1 MSYVGGKARGAEHI
15 LAVLNHPAFD
25 GYDYLEPMVGYGHIL
40 HRVRNKRSY
49 AASDANPLVVSLLR
63 GVQRGEALPPI
74 TRARYAQLKAAKDD
88 ASFERAIAAFQWSFN
103 GKEFGGYVQ
112 HYTRPDGRVDDIPAS
127 RARHYATL
135 RASPAFAHATLTQCD
150 YRAHTHPTQTLVYCD
165 PPYQHTTGYATAPFD
180 HAAFWQTVREWS
192 EDNAVFVSEYA
203 APPDFV
209 CVAERAKPS
218 CLAGGH
224 RQSPRTERLFT
235 HAEGVAHATL
245 PVLSGFTKVECAAC
259 PPR

>member
-1 MSYVGGKARGAEHI
+1 MPNAHTPDARLSRRLAIEHC
-15 LAVLNHPAFD
+15 NHPV
-25 GYDYLEPMVGYGHIL
+25 P
-40 HRVRNKRSY
+40 
-49 AASDANPLVVSLLR
+49 
-63 GVQRGEALPPI
+63 
-74 TRARYAQLKAAKDD
+74 RAVA
-88 ASFERAIAAFQWSFN
+88 
-103 GKEFGGYVQ
+103 V
-112 HYTRPDGRVDDIPAS
+112 
-127 RARHYATL
+127 
-135 RASPAFAHATLTQCD
+135 
-150 YRAHTHPTQTLVYCD
+150 
-165 PPYQHTTGYATAPFD
+165 
-180 HAAFWQTVREWS
+180 WQTVREWS

-245 PVLSGFTKVECAAC
+245 PVLSAFTKVECAAC